1 MIGVV
6 ADEADQEVAE
16 EFFELFK
23 TPWELWRSDRHYE
36 VVLCT
41 TDIDAID
48 VGCSGSK
55 LILLY
60 SGCEIRHDARHSIKV
75 QNRSKNGELSYEQYR
90 IPIFGDSLSFP
101 EVEPGI
107 LIDEAR
113 KQSAMQHSSAD
124 GRMVVRIGYSLFDEV
139 RTLLCTGQ
147 PVEHAA
153 TPTLDLHIALLRDLI
168 ASSGAKLVEIPP
180 IPEGYR
186 FIVCLTHDVDHPS
199 ILNHRFDRTGVG
211 FLYRATFGS
220 LVNFGR
226 GRTPLRVLLANWNAA
241 LKLPL
246 VYLGICRDFWSGF
259 EDRYL
264 ELERGLPSTF
274 FVIPYKDRRG
284 RGANG
289 GAAPKIRAACYEARE
304 IAGAIA
310 KIKAAGCE
318 VALHGIDAWIDSAR
332 GAEELDQIR
341 RIVNEK
347 EIGVRIHWLYYDEK
361 SPEVLERACAAYDS
375 TIGYRQTVGY
385 RAGTTQVY
393 KPLRSSSLLE
403 LPLHAMDTALFYPA
417 YLGLSQGAAT
427 ILLKA
432 LITNAERFGGCLTLN
447 WHDRSL
453 APERMWDSCYEEIL
467 AELKKHGAWFAT
479 AGQAVSWFRRRR
491 SASFTDGEVGAQQL
505 QLSSL
510 DDGVKALPG
519 LTLRI
524 GKATQSSGEM
534 ANWPDCAPSHRSHQ
548 PAESGARSKNSTWNR
563 GEQNRNSKA
572 NVQ

>member
-6 ADEADQEVAE
+6 ADEADVDVAK

-23 TPWELWRSDRHYE
+23 TPWEFWRSGGHYE

-41 TDIDAID
+41 TDIDGVD

-55 LILLY
+55 LTLLY
-60 SGCEIRHDARHSIKV
+60 SGGEIRHDARRSIRV
-75 QNRSKNGELSYEQYR
+75 QNQGENGELSYKQYR
-90 IPIFGDSLSFP
+90 IPIYGRFLSFP
-101 EVEPGI
+101 GVESGT
-107 LIDEAR
+107 LIDEVR
-113 KQSAMQHSSAD
+113 KQSAILHSSAD
-124 GRMVVRIGYSLFDEV
+124 GRTVVRIGYSLFDEV

-147 PVEHAA
+147 PAKHAA

-168 ASSGAKLVEIPP
+168 ALSGAELVEIPP

-199 ILNHRFDRTGVG
+199 ILSHRFDRTSLG

-226 GRTPLRVLLANWNAA
+226 GRTPLRVLFANWIAA

-246 VYLGICRDFWSGF
+246 VYLGLCADFWSGF

-264 ELERGLPSTF
+264 ELERGLRSTF
-274 FVIPYKDRRG
+274 FVIPYKNRPG

-289 GAAPKIRAACYEARE
+289 GAAPKLRAARYEAGE

-318 VALHGIDAWIDSAR
+318 VALHGIDAWIDSAK
-332 GAEELDQIR
+332 GADELGEIR
-341 RIVNEK
+341 RIVKEK
-347 EIGVRIHWLYYDEK
+347 EIGVRMHWLFYNDK

-375 TIGYRQTVGY
+375 TIGYRETVGY

-417 YLGLSQGAAT
+417 YLGVSQREAT

-432 LITNAERFGGCLTLN
+432 LIANAERFGGCLTLN

-453 APERMWDSCYEEIL
+453 APERVWDTCYCDIL
-467 AELKKHGAWFAT
+467 AELKTRGAWFAT

-491 SASFTDGEVGAQQL
+491 SASFTDGEAGAQRL
-505 QLSSL
+505 QLPEL
-510 DDGVKALPG
+510 DDGEEALPG
-519 LTLRI
+519 LTIRV
-524 GKATQSSGEM
+524 GKATQSSGET
-534 ANWPDCAPSHRSHQ
+534 ANCPDQAPSQRSHK
-548 PAESGARSKNSTWNR
+548 PAEWGASSKNFAWD
-563 GEQNRNSKA
+563 
-572 NVQ
+572 